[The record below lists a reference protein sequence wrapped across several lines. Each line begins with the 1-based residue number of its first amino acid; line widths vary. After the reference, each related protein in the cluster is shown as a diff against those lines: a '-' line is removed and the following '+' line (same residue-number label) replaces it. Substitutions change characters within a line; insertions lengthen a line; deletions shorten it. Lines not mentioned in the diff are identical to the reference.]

1 MATTYSTYRLG
12 AVASLKFLAIENMP
26 SHFSAHIYY
35 GQTAGWIR
43 IPLDTEVFLGPG
55 DIVLD
60 GDPSLSPPHK
70 GAQQPP
76 PAFRSIAVARIRASP
91 HFTHNPYC

>member
-60 GDPSLSPPHK
+60 GDPPPHGK
-70 GAQQPP
+70 GH
-76 PAFRSIAVARIRASP
+76 SSP
-91 HFTHNPYC
+91 HFSAHWPGPHPQARIL